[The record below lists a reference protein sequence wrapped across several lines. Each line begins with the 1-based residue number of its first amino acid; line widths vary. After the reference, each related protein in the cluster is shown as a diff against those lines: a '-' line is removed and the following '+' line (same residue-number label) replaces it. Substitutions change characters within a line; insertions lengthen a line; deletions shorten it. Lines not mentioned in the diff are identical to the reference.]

1 MVLARKPW
9 GMEGSESELRS
20 VFHLLLDKKDTGWL
34 RYNEMRYNTIR
45 YDAIRY
51 DTTSFTSNIEQHQI
65 TPTICTTNCDSWE
78 GGGQKNNLIVVHPN
92 IDLYPL
98 SL

>member
-20 VFHLLLDKKDTGWL
+20 VFHLLLDKKDSGSL

-51 DTTSFTSNIEQHQI
+51 DTMRCDE
-65 TPTICTTNCDSWE
+65 TIRYD
-78 GGGQKNNLIVVHPN
+78 KIR
-92 IDLYPL
+92 
-98 SL
+98 